1 MTAEDLLG
9 AVQLDLWAI
18 EPTARYRLTKMLYM
32 RARSLGCD
40 SAFIKKVQENFSS
53 EIEFGVDK
61 SMLSSTEVLPHLEED
76 SKGAVKSSLDNF
88 TTIIRKDPF
97 FFGIRYNELSGQ
109 PIQITDGKA
118 VVWTDA
124 DDARAKLYIENTY
137 GIYNVSKYNEAIGIV
152 LSERPFNPIKVKID
166 SLKWDGESRICHFM
180 THVLL
185 CEDTAYTREVSRLIF
200 AGGIHRLYNPGC
212 KFDYMPVFIG
222 TKQGEGK
229 STAVRWLNMSDDY
242 FTEVTEFEGQ
252 RGIEALEGA
261 WICEVSELLALTKV
275 REQEAVKSY
284 LSRLNDRYRM
294 PFDKRVTEHPRRC
307 IFIGTTNK
315 EQFLTDKTGNRRF
328 LPVKVYSNGVY
339 LFSREKEIKE
349 YIEQCWAEAKS
360 LYDKG
365 ELSIVADTALLTLIG
380 EKQTE
385 ATEDD
390 YRIGMIESYL
400 KDKKETCVIELW
412 QEALGNY
419 NTKPTKKDSTEIGL
433 IMQGM
438 TEWQRMKVAKTFK
451 EFGVQRWWKK
461 REFDFIEIEC

>member
-9 AVQLDLWAI
+9 AVQLDLWDI
-18 EPTARYRLTKMLYM
+18 EPTARYKLTKMLYM

-53 EIEFGVDK
+53 EIEFGIDK
-61 SMLSSTEVLPHLEED
+61 SMLSSTEVIPYLEVD
-76 SKGAVKSSLDNF
+76 SKGATKSTLDNF

-97 FFGIRYNELSGQ
+97 FSDIKFNELTNM
-109 PIQITDGKA
+109 PVQITEEKTLNWA
-118 VVWTDA
+118 DA
-124 DDARAKLYIENTY
+124 DDARAKAYIENTY
-137 GIYNVSKYNEAIGIV
+137 GIYNGGKYGEALSIV
-152 LSERPFNPIKVKID
+152 LSERSYNPLKDKID
-166 SLKWDGESRICHFM
+166 SLLWDGKSRICEFLKEF
-180 THVLL
+180 LL
-185 CEDTAYTREVSRLIF
+185 CEDIPYTREVSRLIF

-212 KFDYMPVFIG
+212 KFDLMPVLIG
-222 TKQGEGK
+222 TRQGEGK

-275 REQEAVKSY
+275 REQEAVKSF

-294 PFDKRVTEHPRRC
+294 PFDKRVTDHPRQC

-339 LFSREKEIKE
+339 LYSREKQMKE
-349 YIEQCWAEAKS
+349 YIEQCWAEAKH

-365 ELSIVADTALLTLIG
+365 ELSTVPEASLLNLIN
-380 EKQTE
+380 EKQLE

-412 QEALGNY
+412 QEALHNFG
-419 NTKPTKKDSTEIGL
+419 TKPTKKDSTEIGL

-438 TEWQRMKVAKTFK
+438 RDWVRMKTPKNIK
-451 EFGVQRWWKK
+451 EFGNQRWWKK
-461 REFDFIEIEC
+461 IELDFEEII